1 VNTQA
6 IQSETT
12 QRPYP
17 LTSGPWIMTQ
27 AWHTLLFAH
36 WPLPPAALRPL
47 VPPALPLDTFEGQAW
62 VGVVPFTMSDVSA
75 RFVPPLPWL
84 SAFPEVNVR
93 TYVTL
98 DGRPGVYFFSLD
110 ATNPLAVWGA
120 RRVFHLPYYYARMAV
135 STSAAGVVAY
145 ASRRTHD
152 KAPAEL
158 RLRYRPT
165 GPASGPRPGT
175 LAYFL
180 TERYCLY
187 TTHRERVYR
196 CEIQH
201 GQWPLQPA
209 EAEIEANTLALAA
222 GIQLPT
228 LPPLLHYAALQEVL
242 VWPPCRIA
250 G

>member
-1 VNTQA
+1 
-6 IQSETT
+6 
-12 QRPYP
+12 
-17 LTSGPWIMTQ
+17 MTQ

-36 WPLPPAALRPL
+36 WPLPAAALRPL
-47 VPPALPLDTFEGQAW
+47 VPAALPLDTFEGQAW
-62 VGVVPFTMSDVSA
+62 VGVVPFTMSDVSL

-84 SAFPEVNVR
+84 PTFPEFTVR

-98 DGRPGVYFFSLD
+98 DGRPGVFFFSLD
-110 ATNPLAVWGA
+110 AANPLAVWGA
-120 RRVFHLPYYYARMAV
+120 RRVFHLPYYRARMAV
-135 STSAAGVVAY
+135 HASAAGVAY
-145 ASRRTHD
+145 ASRRTYD

-175 LAYFL
+175 LAHFL

-187 TTHRERVYR
+187 TTHHERVYR

-209 EAEIEANTLALAA
+209 EAEIESNTLALAA

-242 VWPPCRIA
+242 GWPPCRIA

>member
-1 VNTQA
+1 MNTQA
-6 IQSETT
+6 ILSETAH
-12 QRPYP
+12 RPYP
-17 LTSGPWIMTQ
+17 LASGPWIMTQ

-36 WPLPPAALRPL
+36 WPLPAAVLRPL
-47 VPPALPLDTFEGQAW
+47 VPAALPLDTFEGQAW
-62 VGVVPFTMSDVSA
+62 VGVVPFTMSDVSL
-75 RFVPPLPWL
+75 RFVPPPPGL
-84 SAFPEVNVR
+84 SAFPEVNLR

-120 RRVFHLPYYYARMAV
+120 RRVFHLPYCHARMAV
-135 STSAAGVVAY
+135 RASTAGVAY
-145 ASRRTHD
+145 ASRRTQH
-152 KAPAEL
+152 KALAEL
-158 RLRYRPT
+158 LLRYRPT

-196 CEIQH
+196 CEVQH

-228 LPPLLHYAALQEVL
+228 IPPLLHYAALQEVL
-242 VWPPCRIA
+242 VWPPRRIA

>member
-1 VNTQA
+1 
-6 IQSETT
+6 
-12 QRPYP
+12 
-17 LTSGPWIMTQ
+17 MTQ

-36 WPLPPAALRPL
+36 WPLPAAALRLL
-47 VPPALPLDTFEGQAW
+47 VPPALSLDTFAGQAW
-62 VGVVPFTMSDVSA
+62 VGVVPFTMSDVSL

-93 TYVTL
+93 TYVML

-120 RRVFHLPYYYARMAV
+120 RRVFHLPYYHARMAV
-135 STSAAGVVAY
+135 RASAAGVAY
-145 ASRRTHD
+145 ASQRTHH
-152 KAPAEL
+152 KAPTEL
-158 RLRYRPT
+158 LLRYRPT

-175 LAYFL
+175 LAHFL

-209 EAEIEANTLALAA
+209 EAEIEVNTLALAA

-228 LPPLLHYAALQEVL
+228 IPPLLHYAAQQEVL
-242 VWPPCRIA
+242 VWPPRRVA